1 LSVDGDEPA
10 SSVATQIGLPEVS
23 ARSILRGSG
32 PRFALDAG
40 APVLVFYAGW
50 KLSGLV
56 VGVVAATIV
65 GLGAYAWER
74 HRERPGVMARVAL
87 AFVLVQAAVGLGAGS
102 AKVYLAQP
110 VLLNGVLGLA
120 FLVSVLAGRPL
131 AGAFAQEMY
140 PFPPQVAESDTFRR
154 VFTGVSLAWAVYLL
168 ARSSL
173 RLFTLSMSV
182 DAFVAVN
189 VATGFPVSAALMSW
203 SVWYGVRGFRRSE
216 EWGWAL
222 AEESLG

>member
-1 LSVDGDEPA
+1 MEPPSTKA
-10 SSVATQIGLPEVS
+10 ELLS
-23 ARSILRGSG
+23 ARWLTVVV
-32 PRFALDAG
+32 FDAL
-40 APVLVFYAGW
+40 PPPPEQ
-50 KLSGLV
+50 
-56 VGVVAATIV
+56 ATAV

-87 AFVLVQAAVGLGAGS
+87 GFVLVQAAVGLAAGS

-110 VLLNGVLGLA
+110 VLLNGALGLA
-120 FLVSVLAGRPL
+120 FLVSVFAGRPL
-131 AGAFAQEMY
+131 AGAFAAEMY
-140 PFPPQVAESDTFRR
+140 PFPPQVRESATFRR

-173 RLFTLSMSV
+173 RLFTLSLSV

-189 VATGFPVSAALMSW
+189 VATGLPVSAALMSW

-222 AEESLG
+222 AEDG

>member
-1 LSVDGDEPA
+1 VEGDEKAP
-10 SSVATQIGLPEVS
+10 SVATQIGLPEVS

-40 APVLVFYAGW
+40 GPVLVFYAGW
-50 KLSGLV
+50 KVSGLV

-65 GLGAYAWER
+65 GLGAYLYER
-74 HRERPGVMARVAL
+74 HRERPGVMVRVAL
-87 AFVLVQAAVGLGAGS
+87 AFVIVQAVVGLAAGS

-110 VLLNGVLGLA
+110 LLLNGALGLA
-120 FLVSVLAGRPL
+120 FLVSVFARRPL
-131 AGAFAQEMY
+131 AGAFAAEMY
-140 PFPPQVAESDTFRR
+140 PFPPQVAESETFRR

-168 ARSSL
+168 ARSAL
-173 RLFTLSMSV
+173 RLFTLEMSV

-189 VATGFPVSAALMSW
+189 LATGFPLSASLMAW

-222 AEESLG
+222 AEDGQAA

>member
-1 LSVDGDEPA
+1 
-10 SSVATQIGLPEVS
+10 
-23 ARSILRGSG
+23 
-32 PRFALDAG
+32 
-40 APVLVFYAGW
+40 VFYAGW

-56 VGVVAATIV
+56 VGVVAATVV
-65 GLGAYAWER
+65 GLGAYAYER

-87 AFVLVQAAVGLGAGS
+87 AFVLVQAAVGLAAGS

-110 VLLNGVLGLA
+110 VLLNGALGLA
-120 FLVSVLAGRPL
+120 FLVSVFAGRPL
-131 AGAFAQEMY
+131 AGAFAAEMY
-140 PFPPQVAESDTFRR
+140 PFPPQVRESATFRR

-173 RLFTLSMSV
+173 RLFTLSLSV

-222 AEESLG
+222 AEDGQPA